1 MHTVQTC
8 RCSFVY
14 VYMYLFAVLFNF
26 LRLPSA
32 SGSAEPDTLF
42 VSFRGCVCVYAYM
55 YFIVDLVDVLQA
67 TISNCRTDHLRAW
80 AMDQRHWVVVAAR
93 DRK

>member
-1 MHTVQTC
+1 
-8 RCSFVY
+8 
-14 VYMYLFAVLFNF
+14 MYLFAVLFNF

-42 VSFRGCVCVYAYM
+42 VSFRGCVCVCVYAYM